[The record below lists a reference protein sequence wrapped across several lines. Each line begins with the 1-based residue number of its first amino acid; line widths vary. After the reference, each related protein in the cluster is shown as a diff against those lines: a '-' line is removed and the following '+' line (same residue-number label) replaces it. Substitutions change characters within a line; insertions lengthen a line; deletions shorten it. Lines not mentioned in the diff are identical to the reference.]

1 MKNIKRA
8 VVIILSVLVILT
20 AFTACGSKSPDK
32 LIIGSW
38 RDSTGTTGYEFK
50 EDGSCVITY
59 ADVVVPIINVKYT
72 GETIGTYGITELED
86 GTFNIKITYTIFSK
100 SITKEYKFSVENSAL
115 TLTDITD
122 GTQTVYM
129 AYEPV
134 TTTSSSAPAGSTVA
148 A

>member
-1 MKNIKRA
+1 MKNVKRIA
-8 VVIILSVLVILT
+8 VVILSVLVILT
-20 AFTACGSKSPDK
+20 AFTACGGKSPAK

-38 RDSTGTTGYEFK
+38 RDSTGTTGYEFR

-72 GETIGTYGITELED
+72 GETVGTYSITELED
-86 GTFNIKITYTIFSK
+86 GTFNVKIVYTIISK
-100 SITKEYKFSVENSAL
+100 SITKEYKFTVENNAL
-115 TLTDITD
+115 YLTDITD

-129 AYEPV
+129 SYEP
-134 TTTSSSAPAGSTVA
+134 TTTTTAPVQSSVA

>member
-1 MKNIKRA
+1 MKNVKRIA
-8 VVIILSVLVILT
+8 VVVLSVLVILT
-20 AFTACGSKSPDK
+20 AFTACMGKSPDK

-59 ADVVVPIINVKYT
+59 ADVVVPIINIKYT
-72 GETIGTYGITELED
+72 GETIGTYTVTELED
-86 GTFNIKITYTIFSK
+86 GTYNVKIIYTIFNK
-100 SITKEYKFSVENSAL
+100 SITKEYKFTVENSAL
-115 TLTDITD
+115 YLTDITD

-129 AYEPV
+129 AYEPQ
-134 TTTSSSAPAGSTVA
+134 TTTSAPDQPSVA

>member
-1 MKNIKRA
+1 MKSVKRA
-8 VVIILSVLVILT
+8 VVVVLSVLVILT
-20 AFTACGSKSPDK
+20 AFTACGGKSPDK

-38 RDSTGTTGYEFK
+38 RDSTGTTGYEFR

-72 GETIGTYGITELED
+72 GETVGAYGITELED
-86 GTFNIKITYTIFSK
+86 GSYNVKITYTIFSK
-100 SITKEYKFSVENSAL
+100 SITKEYKFTVANSAL
-115 TLTDITD
+115 TLIDITD

-129 AYEPV
+129 AYEPA
-134 TTTSSSAPAGSTVA
+134 TTTSAPAGSTVA

>member
-1 MKNIKRA
+1 MKNVKRIA
-8 VVIILSVLVILT
+8 VVVLSVLVILT
-20 AFTACGSKSPDK
+20 AFTACGGKSPDK

-59 ADVVVPIINVKYT
+59 ADVVVPIINIKYT
-72 GETIGTYGITELED
+72 GSTIGTYSVTELED
-86 GTFNIKITYTIFSK
+86 GTYNVKIIYTIFNK
-100 SITKEYKFSVENSAL
+100 SITKEYKFTVENSAL
-115 TLTDITD
+115 YLTDITD

-129 AYEPV
+129 SYVPE
-134 TTTSSSAPAGSTVA
+134 TTTSAPVQSSVA

>member
-1 MKNIKRA
+1 MKNVKRIA
-8 VVIILSVLVILT
+8 ALVLSVLVILT
-20 AFTACGSKSPDK
+20 AFTACGGKSPEK

-59 ADVVVPIINVKYT
+59 ADVVVPIINIKYT
-72 GETIGTYGITELED
+72 GETVGTYSITEFED
-86 GTFNIKITYTIFSK
+86 GTFNVKIIYTLLNK
-100 SITKEYKFSVENSAL
+100 SITREYKFTVENNAL
-115 TLTDITD
+115 YLTDITD

-129 AYEPV
+129 AYTPAPP
-134 TTTSSSAPAGSTVA
+134 SSAPSQSDVA